1 MGHTAREDKEEW
13 PMAEILSIR
22 QLQNGCKQ
30 YYVHFLEYNKRL
42 DEWVSEDRLN
52 FSHVEPPKPKD
63 NDSKTSNFN
72 NTPKRSTSAS
82 AAASRPSTPP
92 GMLWYNLVEYH
103 LPPHLLTAPQL
114 QHLQVWYGMV
124 R

>member
-63 NDSKTSNFN
+63 NDSKTSNLN
-72 NTPKRSTSAS
+72 STPKRSASAS

-92 GMLWYNLVEYH
+92 GVYQIQFWKLIFLGKGRFV
-103 LPPHLLTAPQL
+103 L
-114 QHLQVWYGMV
+114 
-124 R
+124 

>member
-63 NDSKTSNFN
+63 NDSKTSNLN
-72 NTPKRSTSAS
+72 STPKRSASAS

-92 GMLWYNLVEYH
+92 GVYQIQFWKLIFGERVDLCFESSTFEKPIVK
-103 LPPHLLTAPQL
+103 
-114 QHLQVWYGMV
+114 
-124 R
+124 

>member
-63 NDSKTSNFN
+63 NDSKTSSNLN
-72 NTPKRSTSAS
+72 NTPKRSASAS

-92 GMLWYNLVEYH
+92 GVYQIHFLK
-103 LPPHLLTAPQL
+103 
-114 QHLQVWYGMV
+114 
-124 R
+124 